1 MKYRS
6 LNNTKIRSFSA
17 ATLLLIDDNSTLT
30 DRVNELLKKENPFNT
45 PISASKTPAKF
56 MHKRI
61 ELDMKLEGEKKT
73 MDEYLVSNSKDL
85 NLDSDSTD
93 KWSNLNQY
101 HYRLMNKL
109 AERMATLKQED
120 PSFMFEMFKLNR
132 VQINTENR
140 LKDNLEILIYE
151 SKLKEFEEKKTD
163 SLIKS
168 AYEYVRS
175 QRLAERK
182 KVLDE
187 DKEFALKEKQY
198 LENLKPSSLI
208 DDFADVSLEQPSYM
222 DPDD

>member
-1 MKYRS
+1 
-6 LNNTKIRSFSA
+6 
-17 ATLLLIDDNSTLT
+17 
-30 DRVNELLKKENPFNT
+30 
-45 PISASKTPAKF
+45 
-56 MHKRI
+56 
-61 ELDMKLEGEKKT
+61 
-73 MDEYLVSNSKDL
+73 
-85 NLDSDSTD
+85 
-93 KWSNLNQY
+93 
-101 HYRLMNKL
+101 MNKL